1 MTLRFWTDPRDGRHW
16 KVRQTGLPPVLVFK
30 SEGDV
35 FNVVVDFIVLSDR
48 SDEDLQRLL
57 DEGQGSS

>member
-16 KVRQTGLPPVLVFK
+16 TVRQTGLSPVLVFE
-30 SEGDV
+30 SEDDV
-35 FNVVVDFIVLSDR
+35 FSVVVDFIDLADR

-57 DEGQGSS
+57 DKGQVSS